1 MKKAIVRSSHGYLII
16 NYHTG
21 NVIECNS
28 DDNHLKLISMFN
40 LNEYIRTYNQLDESY
55 DILDLGYW
63 FGYSNPF
70 KGYAPPDLTWRKHIK
85 AELNL

>member
-1 MKKAIVRSSHGYLII
+1 
-16 NYHTG
+16 
-21 NVIECNS
+21 
-28 DDNHLKLISMFN
+28 MFN